1 MKAGANLAVFILAL
15 GVLSG
20 GCATLSKGDIKRTG
34 EARSVIDEAQQQT
47 ADRLDRSTRTTGEVV
62 AMVRKA
68 ESEGR
73 AEEARA
79 RAEEARA
86 LKELEEAR
94 VRSAER
100 IAAIKQETARVE
112 QETARL
118 ENGNGNPNAVVLEDG
133 CYADRVAEAKVE
145 PYDAVT
151 YARLELDNTGWVKTQ
166 FWTRMNQESF
176 GGTDVKVCP
185 KNQRRGKIFH
195 EGYWGNYK
203 KI

>member
-1 MKAGANLAVFILAL
+1 MRSALRTLA
-15 GVLSG
+15 S
-20 GCATLSKGDIKRTG
+20 SS
-34 EARSVIDEAQQQT
+34 SV
-47 ADRLDRSTRTTGEVV
+47 S
-62 AMVRKA
+62 
-68 ESEGR
+68 
-73 AEEARA
+73 ARA
-79 RAEEARA
+79 SSALA
-86 LKELEEAR
+86 LKELEEAK

-118 ENGNGNPNAVVLEDG
+118 ENGGNGSNIAMEDG

-151 YARLELDNTGWVKTQ
+151 YARLELDSTGWVKTQ
-166 FWTRMNQESF
+166 FWTRMEQESF

-185 KNQRRGKIFH
+185 KNRRRGKIFH